1 MRKIVRRSRS
11 TFSPLELRGSM
22 LPGYWSSLSILRSA
36 CSISVEARILIPL
49 LAEPEHCATSNS
61 NRLRRRTSVWPS
73 RWRFERL
80 KIATMAG
87 VAQHSQCCQ
96 WSVEQILSEA
106 ESEPRTVD
114 VYAAKIEPKLAN
126 FIIRELNVKAP
137 LPSLGHVKRIRRC
150 GTQGALELSV
160 ILCPVNEAGTSEDAV
175 MPTCV
180 SELVD
185 KHGLQPFIISVSEKP
200 ARTREEWEVQCQ
212 LWPTSFHPNAGKAEL
227 EELDQAAVHSM
238 CTFMQMAVQVAHL
251 ARGYGQPGNGAI
263 IVDPGLGAVVAWGYD
278 GTGSCCS
285 SVNFGSHSSAT
296 VPIKGSGRD
305 PEEHQNSPVM
315 ASIETMLSSEPIL
328 ERGSNTLFKVLKSP
342 ECFETHG
349 NNSETDKH
357 TGSKKFTGRQFL
369 GHGLHPL
376 RHAVMAAIE
385 MAAARDRRLFPT
397 DRISKCRPD
406 ETEFEDIPVSSK
418 KHRSVEVIGDEHRA
432 RLASSTENMT
442 KTDPFE
448 ISRPYLC
455 TGFDIYITREPCAMC
470 AMAMVHQRFRRV
482 VYGVPNTLDGAL
494 GSRYRLHGKPTLN
507 HHYTV
512 FKVSISEETLL

>member
-1 MRKIVRRSRS
+1 M
-11 TFSPLELRGSM
+11 
-22 LPGYWSSLSILRSA
+22 
-36 CSISVEARILIPL
+36 
-49 LAEPEHCATSNS
+49 
-61 NRLRRRTSVWPS
+61 
-73 RWRFERL
+73 
-80 KIATMAG
+80 MAG
-87 VAQHSQCCQ
+87 VSQQSQCCQ
-96 WSVEQILSEA
+96 WSVEQVLSEP
-106 ESEPRTVD
+106 ESEPTTVN
-114 VYAAKIEPKLAN
+114 VYAAKIEPKLASS
-126 FIIRELNVKAP
+126 IIRELNVKAP

-150 GTQGALELSV
+150 GTQGASELSV
-160 ILCPVNEAGTSEDAV
+160 ILCTVNEAGPAEDAV

-185 KHGLQPFIISVSEKP
+185 KHGLQPFIITVSEKP

-212 LWPTSFHPNAGKAEL
+212 LWPTSFHPNAGKAAEL

-238 CTFMQMAVQVAHL
+238 CTFMQMAVQIAHL

-278 GTGSCCS
+278 GTGSWCS
-285 SVNFGSHSSAT
+285 SLNFGSHSLPT
-296 VPIKGSGRD
+296 IPIKGSGRD
-305 PEEHQNSPVM
+305 PVEHQNSHVT
-315 ASIETMLSSEPIL
+315 ACIETMLPSELIL
-328 ERGSNTLFKVLKSP
+328 ERGARTLLKLP
-342 ECFETHG
+342 ERPDCFETHG
-349 NNSETDKH
+349 NKTEIDKH
-357 TGSKKFTGRQFL
+357 SGSNESTGRQFL

-397 DRISKCRPD
+397 DKMSICRPD
-406 ETEFEDIPVSSK
+406 ETDLEDIPV
-418 KHRSVEVIGDEHRA
+418 IGDDNRTS
-432 RLASSTENMT
+432 LASSTENVAN
-442 KTDPFE
+442 TDSFE

>member
-1 MRKIVRRSRS
+1 
-11 TFSPLELRGSM
+11 
-22 LPGYWSSLSILRSA
+22 
-36 CSISVEARILIPL
+36 
-49 LAEPEHCATSNS
+49 
-61 NRLRRRTSVWPS
+61 
-73 RWRFERL
+73 
-80 KIATMAG
+80 MAG

-150 GTQGALELSV
+150 GTQGTRGDVRTILHFFQDPGLRILSRDRFDCVSIASSKGLCVDEESCNDKVGALELSV

-357 TGSKKFTGRQFL
+357 TESKKFTGRQFL

-406 ETEFEDIPVSSK
+406 ETEFEDIPV
-418 KHRSVEVIGDEHRA
+418 IGDEHRA
-432 RLASSTENMT
+432 RLGSSTENMT

-455 TGFDIYITREPCAMC
+455 TGC